1 MLKVLLIFQRR
12 IAVLLLLICILLRAE
27 YAGADITMHFLDVG
41 HGDCTI
47 VVCDGSAMVIDGG
60 KPGKSD
66 MVFSFLQSH
75 NIDHVQAVIGTHPD
89 NDHIGG
95 LPAVFHASE
104 VGVLYVPILEH
115 EAKRHNT
122 LMRTAQEAGV
132 SIMVPNDGHTFQLGG
147 ALVSIIVP
155 YVENP
160 TDNELSLLVR
170 ITYGEHAFLLCA
182 DIDSGIERQLLA
194 HGNDVRADVLK
205 VAHHGSETATT
216 QAFLRAVDPAFAVI
230 SGNDQ
235 YGAAEND
242 VTKRIQSAGIALL
255 HTYFDGSVS
264 ITSTGTEITVST
276 EK

>member
-1 MLKVLLIFQRR
+1 MSKMLLKSKKCVSLIVALL
-12 IAVLLLLICILLRAE
+12 CILLSTAN
-27 YAGADITMHFLDVG
+27 ADITMHFLDVG

-66 MVFSFLQSH
+66 MIFSFLQSH

-95 LPAVFHASE
+95 LPAVFHAAK
-104 VGVLYVPILEH
+104 VDALYVPILEH
-115 EAKRHNT
+115 DAKRHNT

-132 SIMVPNDGHTFQLGG
+132 PIIVPHDGATFQFGG
-147 ALVSIIVP
+147 AHVSIIVP
-155 YVENP
+155 GVENP
-160 TDNELSLLVR
+160 TDNDLSLVVR

-182 DIDSGIERQLLA
+182 DIDEDIESMLLA
-194 HGNDVRADVLK
+194 TGREVGANVLK
-205 VAHHGSETATT
+205 VAHHGSETATSP
-216 QAFLRAVDPAFAVI
+216 AFLQAVSPTYAVI

-235 YGAAEND
+235 YGAAENE
-242 VTKRIQSAGIALL
+242 VTQRIQNAGITLL
-255 HTYFDGSVS
+255 HTHFDGSVS
-264 ITSTGTEITVST
+264 ITSTGKEITVKT

>member
-1 MLKVLLIFQRR
+1 MSKMLLKAKKCVSLIVALL
-12 IAVLLLLICILLRAE
+12 CILLSTAN
-27 YAGADITMHFLDVG
+27 ADITMHFLDVG

-95 LPAVFHASE
+95 LPAVFHAAE
-104 VGVLYVPILEH
+104 VDVLYVPLLEH

-132 SIMVPNDGHTFQLGG
+132 PIIVPNDGDTFQLGE
-147 ALVSIIVP
+147 AHVSIIVP
-155 YVENP
+155 SVENP
-160 TDNELSLLVR
+160 TDNDLSLVVR

-182 DIDSGIERQLLA
+182 DIDEDIESMLLA
-194 HGNDVRADVLK
+194 TGREVGANVLK
-205 VAHHGSETATT
+205 VAHHGSETATSP
-216 QAFLRAVDPAFAVI
+216 AFLQAVSPTYAVI

-235 YGAAEND
+235 YGAAENE
-242 VTKRIQSAGIALL
+242 VTQRIQNAGITLL
-255 HTYFDGSVS
+255 HTHFDGSVS
-264 ITSTGTEITVST
+264 ITSTGEEITVKT
-276 EK
+276 QQ

>member
-1 MLKVLLIFQRR
+1 MLKMLLTSIKR
-12 IAVLLLLICILLRAE
+12 IPVFLLLICIFLSAE
-27 YAGADITMHFLDVG
+27 YADADIAMHFLDVG

-47 VVCDGSAMVIDGG
+47 IICDGEVMVVDGG

-66 MVFSFLQSH
+66 MIFSFLRAH

-104 VGVLYVPILEH
+104 VDVLYVPILEH

-155 YVENP
+155 NIANP
-160 TDNELSLLVR
+160 TDNELSLVVR
-170 ITYGEHAFLLCA
+170 IAYGEHAFLLCA
-182 DIDSGIERQLLA
+182 DIDSGIERLLLA
-194 HGNDVRADVLK
+194 NGNNVRADALK

-216 QAFLRAVDPAFAVI
+216 PAFLRAVSPAFAVI

-242 VTKRIQSAGIALL
+242 VTKRIQSAGITLL

-264 ITSTGTEITVST
+264 ITSTGTEIAVST

>member
-1 MLKVLLIFQRR
+1 MSKMLLKLKKCVSLIVALLCIFLS
-12 IAVLLLLICILLRAE
+12 AAN
-27 YAGADITMHFLDVG
+27 ADITMHFLDVG

-66 MVFSFLQSH
+66 MIFSFLQSH

-95 LPAVFHASE
+95 LPAVFYAAK
-104 VGVLYVPILEH
+104 VDVLYVPILEH

-132 SIMVPNDGHTFQLGG
+132 P
-147 ALVSIIVP
+147 IIVP
-155 YVENP
+155 HDGDTFQIGGANVSITVPGIENP
-160 TDNELSLLVR
+160 TDNELSLVVR
-170 ITYGEHAFLLCA
+170 ITYGNHAFLLCA
-182 DIDSGIERQLLA
+182 DIDERIENMLLA
-194 HGNDVRADVLK
+194 NGREVRANVLK
-205 VAHHGSETATT
+205 VAHHGSETATSP
-216 QAFLRAVDPAFAVI
+216 AFLKAVSPTYAVI

-235 YGAAEND
+235 YGAAENE
-242 VTKRIQSAGIALL
+242 VTKRIEESGITLL
-255 HTYFDGSVS
+255 HTYSHGS
-264 ITSTGTEITVST
+264 ITIKSNGDLIEIST